1 MKKIIII
8 IGVIALL
15 LILAY
20 QSTIISRNGFIE
32 DEETENLGYESMSPY
47 EHQVKPIRLKTIEHI
62 DSYSGDYPFRDAKIE
77 GHDEAILRKRN
88 TRYQRYESDL
98 DEPETLIPRTL
109 VSPNAPAPYP
119 LEKRYSQ

>member
-1 MKKIIII
+1 MKKILII
-8 IGVIALL
+8 IGIVAIL

-20 QSTIISRNGFIE
+20 QSSLISGNSFIE
-32 DEETENLGYESMSPY
+32 DDEENSAYQSMSPY
-47 EHQVKPIRLKTIEHI
+47 EHRVKPIRVKAIEHT
-62 DSYSGDYPFRDAKIE
+62 DYYSGDYPFRDAKIE
-77 GHDEAILRKRN
+77 DHDEALLRKR
-88 TRYQRYESDL
+88 YGHYKRYETDL